1 MKTFVYNVLLMCIWV
16 ALSME
21 LSVQNIVFGFVASYT
36 VLWFVQRS
44 DKKERYFRLLPNI
57 LAFLILF
64 VKEVI
69 KGSLKIGYDII
80 TPSHHMSP
88 GIIALPLDAKTELEI
103 ISLANT
109 ITLTPGTTSLAVSKD
124 RTVLY
129 VYCVYLNNN
138 KEQVINDIKN
148 GLEKRIL
155 EVLR

>member
-1 MKTFVYNVLLMCIWV
+1 MKTFVYNVLLMFIWV